1 MKAKPRRR
9 RKRAPPRRPVGRP
22 PATKMT
28 PRQQKFVAAY
38 MVTFNQ
44 TRAAQRAGASES
56 GAGRAGHELMRVPL
70 VKAEIQR
77 RLDDR
82 TRRSGLSVE
91 RTLEE
96 IRRLMTSDIT
106 DYFDDEGHLLNLKEL
121 PEEMRACIASVKMK
135 DGEIS
140 EIKLWPKP
148 HAIHL
153 AATHL
158 RLLAE
163 LREQRTSL
171 EERIRQMTT
180 EQRRQ
185 YAIELLGKARS
196 MLPLQINATEAEY
209 AVVDAGIGGAPD
221 TAEAESGFDGE
232 GGEV

>member
-1 MKAKPRRR
+1 MTYYKNGIRRGRPGRPKKPKPKGEGKLTPKR
-9 RKRAPPRRPVGRP
+9 RKFIRRYLVH
-22 PATKMT
+22 
-28 PRQQKFVAAY
+28 
-38 MVTFNQ
+38 FNK
-44 TRAAQRAGASES
+44 TRAAEEVGYSKGTAQIKGYQLS
-56 GAGRAGHELMRVPL
+56 VIPV
-70 VKAEIQR
+70 VKAEIERLLSEQLQR
-77 RLDDR
+77 QDL
-82 TRRSGLSVE
+82 TAE

-106 DYFDDEGHLLNLKEL
+106 NYFDEDGKLLNLKDL

-196 MLPLQINATEAEY
+196 MLPLQLNEGEY
-209 AVVDAGIGGAPD
+209 EVLDNGIGGPAGGIP
-221 TAEAESGFDGE
+221 EAERDGDV
-232 GGEV
+232 GEV